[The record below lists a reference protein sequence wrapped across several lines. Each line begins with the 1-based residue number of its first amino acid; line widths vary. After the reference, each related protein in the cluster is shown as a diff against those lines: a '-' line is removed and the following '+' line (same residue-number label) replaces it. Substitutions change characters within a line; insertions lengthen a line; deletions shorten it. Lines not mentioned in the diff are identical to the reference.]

1 MSNQQ
6 TLTAEKRDVSGT
18 TAAKRLRRQ
27 GIVPAVVYGADQDE
41 YTIQINAKEFT
52 NLLKTQSGTN
62 FLVNLEIDG
71 AKEKSKLAMVQE
83 IQQHALTDGI
93 IHVDFHAVNENETIH
108 ANIPVTLEGEA
119 AGVKEGGLLEH
130 MLQSIEVHCLPG
142 NLPDHIE
149 HDVTEIEI
157 GDSVHIRDLNFPEG
171 VTATLDDDVIVA
183 ICNAA
188 RIAEEEEETEA
199 GAEGE
204 TGGAEPEVIN
214 EKKEE
219 GDSE

>member
-1 MSNQQ
+1 MSKQQ
-6 TLTAEKRDVSGT
+6 KLTAEKRDVSGT
-18 TAAKRLRRQ
+18 SAAKRLRRE
-27 GIVPAVVYGADQDE
+27 GIVPAVVYGAAQDE

-62 FLVNLEIDG
+62 FLVNLEIEG
-71 AKEKSKLAMVQE
+71 AKEKTKLAMVQE

-108 ANIPVTLEGEA
+108 ATIPVSLIGEA

-130 MLQSIEVHCLPG
+130 MVQSLEVHCLPA
-142 NLPDHIE
+142 NLPDHLE
-149 HDVTEIEI
+149 YDVSEVEV
-157 GDSVHIRDLNFPEG
+157 GDTVSISDLNFPDG
-171 VTATLDDDVIVA
+171 VTATLGDDVIVA

-188 RIAEEEEETEA
+188 RVVEEETEE

-204 TGGAEPEVIN
+204 AGSAEPEVIN

-219 GDSE
+219 DSE